1 MVVVGG
7 ISSPALSS
15 KPSHKGLPA
24 LTASR
29 CQTLQHFILNSST
42 VDGIVCISGIDSRY
56 SPEAKTFTNFLLF
69 GCSNYKGGS
78 HSRYQ
83 NVDTDELIIV
93 IKAHSIHVYGVP
105 SVINAIM
112 PQLSRLENLELLCLN
127 DVENIDEDIVEDH
140 KIHSFINM
148 TRDLTKIA
156 MPYSN
161 AAPFNPMS
169 VEKWPIIQAYAL
181 EDYGGNGFFTMGRDM
196 SAFCPDALGLF
207 QNFDLGSIRNLLSDS
222 CLQIQYHWSTLIKNI
237 QLSVQRDFT
246 IDLESA
252 IEPLVSYTTHG
263 HVDAP
268 KPLINLCSHPVT
280 QKPLYVTCS
289 VREPMGSVSCGR
301 TYFICDK
308 TNSPDLIVLSCL
320 YEAAVTSAHKSI
332 QHFMTSLN
340 PSKLQSYFTKKFL
353 DKLES
358 YKYSELTKY
367 PFKQLKVDVALTAF
381 DVKGKLVNLTKREY
395 LPIMKCLTVK
405 IKNIQS
411 LEKKDFVYKDIV
423 FEETFI
429 DSSLSLTNE
438 DSVSQDN
445 DHIVVTDAIPT
456 FVQWNQH
463 QTAEGDPL
471 QIPCSLFSQYPDVYD
486 SDCIITDNSLR
497 IVSQYAAPLSL
508 DFSTIKEVKLL
519 KHSST
524 AILLYIDHSQVC
536 LPPFSKRLC
545 LVFWQRGN
553 GFKSATDTLIPKLR
567 DAEVKIEQEGIP
579 EDLVNKFTNLVGS
592 KSDGTAS
599 HSDELKTISS
609 QFPTYSSFESHFI
622 LSNAGKSI
630 VYKPQDLDPLSN
642 PIEPLILITILIGI
656 PGGNQEKIS
665 SLITKFSKDDKRFII
680 LRQPFGSEEMYS
692 GENLSKSLTMLVDRA
707 TKQPPK
713 DVTRVMII
721 VSAYIEISEVIT
733 TITNHPKQNL
743 ADKCKISCVNTCID
757 MRNLFISNKTFFPKV
772 LEHCRD
778 GWTNNIIVS
787 GAKKGSSED
796 FRLLRLINQ
805 TANIIEVVG
814 NQLISA
820 ENIAAIC
827 SEDAFNQADAAFDRL
842 VSCPGWFSGKFKPN
856 PPYLEVEQM
865 SLSFAAPLCKAR
877 FMAQLKSLHTKEG
890 KVFVDRIVM
899 KGSMFYLKGRTS
911 FTDDGNLYEVECT
924 PRSGSISI
932 EIVPNKSVMSPSPPS
947 RKAAKPFCFIF
958 TGHQLALE
966 HLKAWLQS
974 CVPKPPTKKP
984 LLTKNTICESDI
996 SKLKDQVQKDSL
1008 PEGWF
1013 YNGSQYCSMMAG
1025 KTFEHPLLAE
1035 VVEKYLTEKNT
1046 EIENYNIEVDSY
1058 KMPVLFEGM

>member
-320 YEAAVTSAHKSI
+320 YEAASAHK
-332 QHFMTSLN
+332 
-340 PSKLQSYFTKKFL
+340 
-353 DKLES
+353 
-358 YKYSELTKY
+358 
-367 PFKQLKVDVALTAF
+367 
-381 DVKGKLVNLTKREY
+381 GG
-395 LPIMKCLTVK
+395 
-405 IKNIQS
+405 
-411 LEKKDFVYKDIV
+411 
-423 FEETFI
+423 
-429 DSSLSLTNE
+429 LSLL
-438 DSVSQDN
+438 V
-445 DHIVVTDAIPT
+445 P
-456 FVQWNQH
+456 H
-463 QTAEGDPL
+463 QRYLAVFGGIWRYL
-471 QIPCSLFSQYPDVYD
+471 AVFGGIWRYLAVFGGIWRYLAVFGGIWRYLAVFGG
-486 SDCIITDNSLR
+486 IWRYLAVFGGIWRYLAVFGGIWR
-497 IVSQYAAPLSL
+497 YLAVFGGIWRYLAVFGGIWRY
-508 DFSTIKEVKLL
+508 
-519 KHSST
+519 
-524 AILLYIDHSQVC
+524 
-536 LPPFSKRLC
+536 
-545 LVFWQRGN
+545 LVFVCFMRHV
-553 GFKSATDTLIPKLR
+553 SR
-567 DAEVKIEQEGIP
+567 V
-579 EDLVNKFTNLVGS
+579 V
-592 KSDGTAS
+592 
-599 HSDELKTISS
+599 
-609 QFPTYSSFESHFI
+609 
-622 LSNAGKSI
+622 
-630 VYKPQDLDPLSN
+630 VY
-642 PIEPLILITILIGI
+642 G
-656 PGGNQEKIS
+656 
-665 SLITKFSKDDKRFII
+665 R
-680 LRQPFGSEEMYS
+680 RY
-692 GENLSKSLTMLVDRA
+692 
-707 TKQPPK
+707 
-713 DVTRVMII
+713 
-721 VSAYIEISEVIT
+721 
-733 TITNHPKQNL
+733 
-743 ADKCKISCVNTCID
+743 
-757 MRNLFISNKTFFPKV
+757 
-772 LEHCRD
+772 
-778 GWTNNIIVS
+778 
-787 GAKKGSSED
+787 
-796 FRLLRLINQ
+796 
-805 TANIIEVVG
+805 
-814 NQLISA
+814 ISA
-820 ENIAAIC
+820 
-827 SEDAFNQADAAFDRL
+827 
-842 VSCPGWFSGKFKPN
+842 
-856 PPYLEVEQM
+856 
-865 SLSFAAPLCKAR
+865 
-877 FMAQLKSLHTKEG
+877 
-890 KVFVDRIVM
+890 
-899 KGSMFYLKGRTS
+899 
-911 FTDDGNLYEVECT
+911 
-924 PRSGSISI
+924 
-932 EIVPNKSVMSPSPPS
+932 
-947 RKAAKPFCFIF
+947 
-958 TGHQLALE
+958 
-966 HLKAWLQS
+966 
-974 CVPKPPTKKP
+974 
-984 LLTKNTICESDI
+984 
-996 SKLKDQVQKDSL
+996 
-1008 PEGWF
+1008 
-1013 YNGSQYCSMMAG
+1013 
-1025 KTFEHPLLAE
+1025 
-1035 VVEKYLTEKNT
+1035 
-1046 EIENYNIEVDSY
+1046 
-1058 KMPVLFEGM
+1058 